1 MAKVMLIDGNS
12 LAYRA
17 FFALPTDMATASGQI
32 TNAVFGFT
40 SMLIN
45 LWRDHDPDKIVVA
58 FDRPEPTFRHARV
71 PSYKGTR
78 DAAPDILRQQM
89 GLVREV
95 LDALAVPMV
104 DAAGFEA
111 DDVIATLATEGRD
124 RGDDVIIVTGDRD
137 TYQLVEDPHLKV
149 LYNMRGVSDYK
160 LYDEAGIAE
169 RTGVRPADYVQY
181 AALRGDASD
190 NLPGVPGVG
199 EKTAA
204 KLVNDRGGLDGIF
217 ASLDE
222 LTPKLRENLTAAEA
236 QVRTN
241 AEMMLLVRDVPLT
254 AGLDDLA
261 LGDIDAQAVRKLFD
275 FLEFR
280 TLHRRL
286 AEVLGDALGAD
297 STEDSEAS
305 AKTLKPD
312 VSVLATAPQA
322 VEALRAAAIPEAA
335 GARLALAAPA
345 AGLVAGLAW
354 VVDADAGRV
363 AYLPGELLA
372 DPEVCEALAGLLGAG
387 SGGSP
392 DHDRPRGRAD
402 RRANAVHAGE
412 AVARAARER
421 SEQERETPRPDATG
435 LHLPAQVLSRPL
447 SMHDG
452 KALMRPLLDRGVEMR
467 DPLIDTML
475 AAYLLDP
482 ADARYDLSD
491 VAGRY
496 AAIDPPAHAPPEGRL
511 DLDGDA
517 VEPAQQAGWAALAI
531 DRLVTPLREALA
543 AQGLDRLNDEV
554 EVPLVRVLA
563 RMEHIGIAVERSVL
577 ERIRDELNTE
587 ADELRSSVLA
597 DAGRDINVNSP
608 KQLAEVLFEDLGLSP
623 TKRTKTGFSTDA
635 QSLEKLRGEHPIV
648 DHLLSYREVEKLR
661 STYGVGLLAEVGP
674 DERIRATFNQT
685 VARTGRLSSDAPNLH
700 NIPVR
705 SERGRVFRTAFVAPP
720 GCKLL
725 VADYDQI
732 ELRCIAHLA
741 EDPGLIAA
749 FEAGDDIHTA
759 TAAGVFG
766 IEVSEVGVKERS
778 TAKMVSYGL
787 AYGMEAYGLAQR
799 LNIPT
804 GEAAEIL
811 DAYFDAFPAVH
822 DYMDRTVAEARSR
835 GYTETLFG
843 RRRQIPELASPNVRL
858 RQAGERQAMNAGI
871 QGLAADIFKVAL
883 VRLDQA
889 LEARGLASRIVLQVH
904 DEIILES
911 PDGEVAAASELTR
924 EVMRGAFELRVPLEV
939 DLQVA
944 GTWAGA
950 KG

>member
-1 MAKVMLIDGNS
+1 MLIDGNS

-45 LWRDHDPDKIVVA
+45 LWRDHEPDQIIVA
-58 FDRPEPTFRHARV
+58 FDRPEPTFRHAKI

-111 DDVIATLATEGRD
+111 DDVIATLATAGRD
-124 RGDDVIIVTGDRD
+124 RGDDVIVVTGDRD
-137 TYQLVEDPHLKV
+137 TYQLVEDPQVKV

-160 LYDEAGIAE
+160 LYDEAGITE
-169 RTGVRPADYVQY
+169 RTGVHPADYVHY
-181 AALRGDASD
+181 AALRGDTSD

-222 LTPKLRENLTAAEA
+222 LTPKLRENLAAAEE

-241 AEMMLLVRDVPLT
+241 AEVMLLVRDVPLD
-254 AGLDDLA
+254 AGLDELA
-261 LGDIDAQAVRKLFD
+261 LGQVDAEAVRKLFD

-280 TLHRRL
+280 SLHRRL
-286 AEVLGDALGAD
+286 ADVLGDALGAD
-297 STEDSEAS
+297 AS
-305 AKTLKPD
+305 GGAELAARTLEPV
-312 VSVLATAPQA
+312 VSVLAGAAPA
-322 VEALRAAAIPEAA
+322 AEALRAAAAPATA
-335 GARLALAAPA
+335 GTRLALATPA
-345 AGLVAGLAW
+345 GGLATGLAW
-354 VVDADAGRV
+354 AVDPDAGRV
-363 AYLPGELLA
+363 AFVPGELLD
-372 DPEVCEALAGLLGAG
+372 DPEVSEALAGLIGTGAG
-387 SGGSP
+387 GPPGSGE
-392 DHDRPRGRAD
+392 GR
-402 RRANAVHAGE
+402 
-412 AVARAARER
+412 
-421 SEQERETPRPDATG
+421 
-435 LHLPAQVLSRPL
+435 RPL
-447 SMHDG
+447 AAHDG

-482 ADARYDLSD
+482 ADARYELSD

-496 AAIDPPAHAPPEGRL
+496 AGLDPPAHAPQEGRL

-517 VEPAQQAGWAALAI
+517 VEPAEQAGWAVLAI
-531 DRLVTPLREALA
+531 DRLVAPLREALA

-563 RMEHIGIAVERSVL
+563 RMEHIGIGVDRAVL
-577 ERIRDELNTE
+577 ETIRDELDTE
-587 ADELRSSVLA
+587 AEDLRREVLA

-608 KQLAEVLFEDLGLSP
+608 KQLAEVLFDDLGLTP

-648 DHLLSYREVEKLR
+648 DHLLGYREVEKLR
-661 STYGVGLLAEVGP
+661 STYGVGLLAEVGT

-720 GCKLL
+720 GHKLL

-759 TAAGVFG
+759 TAARVFD
-766 IEVSEVGVKERS
+766 IAVSEVGVEERA

-811 DAYFDAFPAVH
+811 DAYFEAFPAVRQ
-822 DYMDRTVAEARSR
+822 YMDQTVAEARSK

-883 VRLDQA
+883 VRLDRA
-889 LEARGLASRIVLQVH
+889 LEDGELASRIVLQVH

-911 PDGEVAAASELTR
+911 PDAEIAPASELTR
-924 EVMRGAFELRVPLEV
+924 DVMRGAFELRVPLEV

-944 GTWAGA
+944 ATWAGA

>member
-17 FFALPTDMATASGQI
+17 FYALPTDMATASGQI

-45 LWRDHDPDKIVVA
+45 LWRDHEPERIVVA
-58 FDRPEPTFRHARV
+58 FDRPEPTFRHTRV
-71 PSYKGTR
+71 PTYKGTR

-95 LDALAVPMV
+95 LDALAIPMI
-104 DAAGFEA
+104 DAPGFEA
-111 DDVIATLATEGRD
+111 DDVIATLATSGRD
-124 RGDDVIIVTGDRD
+124 RGDDVIVVTGDRD
-137 TYQLVEDPHLKV
+137 TYQLVEDPRVKV
-149 LYNMRGVSDYK
+149 LYNVRGVSDYK
-160 LYDEAGIAE
+160 LYDEAGILA
-169 RTGVRPADYVQY
+169 RTGVRPVDYVHY

-222 LTPKLRENLTAAEA
+222 FTPKLRENLAAAEEH
-236 QVRTN
+236 VRTN
-241 AEMMLLVRDVPLT
+241 AEVMQLVRDVPLE

-261 LGDIDAQAVRKLFD
+261 LGALDAQAVRKLFD

-280 TLHRRL
+280 SLHRRL
-286 AEVLGDALGAD
+286 AEVRPDALAAD
-297 STEDSEAS
+297 GSPDADLQANALE
-305 AKTLKPD
+305 PD
-312 VSVLATAPQA
+312 VEMLTDPAQA
-322 VEALRAAAIPEAA
+322 AAALRAAAASGAA
-335 GARLALAAPA
+335 GAGLALATPA
-345 AGLVAGLAW
+345 AGLDDGLAW
-354 VVDADAGRV
+354 AVDAAESRV
-363 AYLPGELLA
+363 AFVPGSVLQA
-372 DPEVCEALAGLLGAG
+372 PEVRDALAGLVG
-387 SGGSP
+387 
-392 DHDRPRGRAD
+392 GRAGG
-402 RRANAVHAGE
+402 AQAAGE
-412 AVARAARER
+412 R
-421 SEQERETPRPDATG
+421 
-435 LHLPAQVLSRPL
+435 SRPL
-447 SMHDG
+447 AVHDG
-452 KALMRPLLDRGVEMR
+452 KALMRPLLDRGIEMR
-467 DPLIDTML
+467 DPLLDTML

-482 ADARYDLSD
+482 ADARYDLREL
-491 VAGRY
+491 AARY
-496 AAIDPPAHAPPEGRL
+496 AGIDAPGHAPPEGRL

-517 VEPAQQAGWAALAI
+517 VEPSDQAAWAVLAI

-543 AQGLDRLNDEV
+543 AQGLDSLNDEV

-563 RMEHIGIAVERSVL
+563 RMEHIGIGVDRSVL
-577 ERIRDELNTE
+577 ERIRDELDTE
-587 ADELRSSVLA
+587 AETLRVLVLE

-648 DHLLSYREVEKLR
+648 DHLLGYREVEKLR
-661 STYGVGLLAEVGP
+661 STYGVGLLAEVGS

-705 SERGRVFRTAFVAPP
+705 SERGRVFRTAFVAPA
-720 GCKLL
+720 GCTLL

-741 EDPGLIAA
+741 EDPGLITA

-759 TAAGVFG
+759 TAARVFG
-766 IEVSEVGVKERS
+766 IDPSAVGVQERA

-799 LNIPT
+799 LNIAT

-811 DAYFDAFPAVH
+811 DAYFEAFPAVRQ
-822 DYMDRTVAEARSR
+822 YMDRTVAEARSK

-889 LEARGLASRIVLQVH
+889 LEAEDLASRIVLQVH

-911 PDGEVAAASELTR
+911 PDNEIDPASELTR
-924 EVMRGAFELRVPLEV
+924 NVMRGAFELRVPLEV